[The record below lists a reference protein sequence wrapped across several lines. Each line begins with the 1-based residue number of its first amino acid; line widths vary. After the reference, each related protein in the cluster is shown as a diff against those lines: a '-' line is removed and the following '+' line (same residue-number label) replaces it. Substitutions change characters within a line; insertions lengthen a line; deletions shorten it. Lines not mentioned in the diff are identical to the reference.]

1 MTSKKFTITG
11 DNGQDVGFLVI
22 EQADV
27 LEYTIPSSLDTL
39 GSNSAIA
46 DAALLFASLVGFT
59 GVAWFLPGPSWLA
72 PATGLTVTTVLAGI
86 KAWRSGSATE
96 AKTGGGEMTIKVES
110 WTNEGN
116 VLLDEIRDKTISLE
130 EWRKVAKAVMEQ
142 GKNFSRPALSGHIS
156 QNTYHKIK
164 AELLRLN
171 MAHRA
176 GNGYTLSPRGL
187 ALLRKLNDLPY

>member
-1 MTSKKFTITG
+1 MTKQKFTITG
-11 DNGQDVGFLVI
+11 DNGQEVGFLVI

-27 LEYTIPSSLDTL
+27 YEYTIPGSLHTL
-39 GSNSAIA
+39 GDSPIA

-59 GVAWFLPGPSWLA
+59 GIAWFLPGPDWLA
-72 PATGLTVTTVLAGI
+72 PATGLTITATLAGI
-86 KAWRSGSATE
+86 KAWRSGTITE
-96 AKTGGGEMTIKVES
+96 PGGGGEVTIKVES
-110 WTNEGN
+110 WTNEGQ
-116 VLLDEIRDKTISLE
+116 VLLDEIKDKTIGLE
-130 EWRKVAKAVMEQ
+130 EWRKVARAVIEQ

-156 QNTYHKIK
+156 QNNYHKIK

-171 MAHRA
+171 MAHRC

>member
-11 DNGQDVGFLVI
+11 DNGQEVGFLVI

-27 LEYTIPSSLDTL
+27 FEYTVPSSLHTL
-39 GSNSAIA
+39 GESRAIT

-59 GVAWFLPGPSWLA
+59 GVAWFIPGPSWLA
-72 PATGLTVTTVLAGI
+72 PATGLTVTTILAGI
-86 KAWRSGSATE
+86 KAWRSGSVTE
-96 AKTGGGEMTIKVES
+96 TGGGGKEVTIKVES

-116 VLLDEIRDKTISLE
+116 VLLDELKDKTISLE
-130 EWRKVAKAVMEQ
+130 EWRKVGKAVIEQ

-164 AELLRLN
+164 VELVRLN
-171 MAHRA
+171 MAHRS

>member
-1 MTSKKFTITG
+1 MTSRKFTITD
-11 DNGQDVGFLVI
+11 DNGQGVGFLVI

-27 LEYTIPSSLDTL
+27 FEYTVPSSLHML
-39 GSNSAIA
+39 GDSPIA

-59 GVAWFLPGPSWLA
+59 GVAWFIPGPSWLA
-72 PATGLTVTTVLAGI
+72 PATGLTITTVLAGI
-86 KAWRSGSATE
+86 KAWRSGSVTE
-96 AKTGGGEMTIKVES
+96 ASDGGGEMTIKVES

-116 VLLDEIRDKTISLE
+116 VLLDEIKDKTISLA
-130 EWRKVAKAVMEQ
+130 EWRKVALAVIEQ

-171 MAHRA
+171 MAHRS